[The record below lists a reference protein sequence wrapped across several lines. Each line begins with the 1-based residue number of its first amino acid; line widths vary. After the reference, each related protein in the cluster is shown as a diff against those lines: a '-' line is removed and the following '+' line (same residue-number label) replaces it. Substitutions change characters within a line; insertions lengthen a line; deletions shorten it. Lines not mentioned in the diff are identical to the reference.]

1 MDVVNVVVVGELFS
15 SLGGIGGSSELG
27 GASVSQRRSDRADWG
42 GDSTGWGGKSCG
54 GGEDSGLVEGIL
66 CSDSVVKLREAEL
79 AIVVSVGTT
88 EEGEDLVLGGR
99 DAIFL
104 EEGVD
109 GVNVEGAKSVD
120 VSNLEEVEGIE
131 VVTVS
136 QVLSEGFN
144 SEGEVDFLLEDT
156 SKGVF
161 DFVAE
166 DFVST
171 DEVGFSLS
179 DDLAKDAVGLG
190 EEDVEELSVAESVI
204 SNGILLLEDESE
216 LLLGNRD
223 LVFSEEVDEVDGGDV
238 AEGVTVDSLEGSV
251 WLESSLFGED
261 LSDDFDLLFTVGD
274 SLEEVSELELG
285 LDAWHL
291 KRYDGRWG

>member
-1 MDVVNVVVVGELFS
+1 
-15 SLGGIGGSSELG
+15 
-27 GASVSQRRSDRADWG
+27 
-42 GDSTGWGGKSCG
+42 
-54 GGEDSGLVEGIL
+54 VEGVL
-66 CSDSVVKLREAEL
+66 GADGVELRETEL
-79 AIVVSVGTT
+79 AIVVSVSTT
-88 EEGEDLVLGGR
+88 EESKDLVLRGS

-144 SEGEVDFLLEDT
+144 SESEVDFLLEDT

-161 DFVAE
+161 NFVAE
-166 DFVST
+166 DFVSS

-179 DDLAKDAVGLG
+179 DDLAEDAIGLW
-190 EEDVEELSVAESVI
+190 EDDAEELSVAESVI
-204 SNGILLLEDESE
+204 SNGVLFLEDESE
-216 LLLGNRD
+216 LSFGNNN
-223 LVFSEEVDEVDGGDV
+223 LVLSEEVNKVDGGDIT
-238 AEGVTVDSLEGSV
+238 EGITVDSLEGGV
-251 WLESSLFGED
+251 WLKGSLFSED
-261 LSDDFDLLFTVGD
+261 LSDDFDLLFTIGD
-274 SLEEVSELELG
+274 GLEDISELELG

-291 KRYDGRWG
+291 ERYDVDGVWGC